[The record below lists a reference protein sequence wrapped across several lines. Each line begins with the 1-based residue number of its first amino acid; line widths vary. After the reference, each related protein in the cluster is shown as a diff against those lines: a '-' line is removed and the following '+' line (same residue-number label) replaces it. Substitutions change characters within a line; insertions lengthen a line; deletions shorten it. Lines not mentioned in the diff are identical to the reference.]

1 VGSRAAIVVNPRRRG
16 VAEILPRFVEHLAA
30 RGWRASVD
38 SAVRQKLS
46 LDADTIDWGSLEADL
61 VVTMGGDGTLLRAA
75 RAIAGREI
83 PIYGVNLGGL
93 GFLTSIPETDFWSG
107 IDAVLDGRAP
117 LERRMTIV
125 AEIVRGDR
133 TVARHQALNEA
144 VIHKGGSLRVI
155 ELKLSIGRDP
165 IGSYLAD
172 GLILSTPTGSTGYN
186 LSAAGP
192 LVVPHLELIV
202 ATPIC
207 AHTLAIRPIVL
218 PADGPVEAVLVTG
231 GQGAFLVVDGQVEER
246 LEVGDTIRVRR
257 GDQAVILAGQ
267 DTGTWFERLRGK
279 LMWGGRAKRGAS

>member
-16 VAEILPRFVEHLAA
+16 VAEILPQFVEHLAA
-30 RGWRASVD
+30 RAWRASVD

-144 VIHKGGSLRVI
+144 VIHKGG
-155 ELKLSIGRDP
+155 
-165 IGSYLAD
+165 
-172 GLILSTPTGSTGYN
+172 
-186 LSAAGP
+186 AAALHCP
-192 LVVPHLELIV
+192 LV
-202 ATPIC
+202 
-207 AHTLAIRPIVL
+207 
-218 PADGPVEAVLVTG
+218 
-231 GQGAFLVVDGQVEER
+231 
-246 LEVGDTIRVRR
+246 
-257 GDQAVILAGQ
+257 
-267 DTGTWFERLRGK
+267 
-279 LMWGGRAKRGAS
+279 